1 MLQYKCKQM
10 LILAATDLVRIG
22 KILTI
27 WLGFCLILADL
38 VTILWRFWGGEKLGN
53 EGRMW

>member
-1 MLQYKCKQM
+1 M
-10 LILAATDLVRIG
+10 LILTATDLVRIG

-38 VTILWRFWGGEKLGN
+38 ATILGRFWGGEKSGVD
-53 EGRMW
+53 GRMW

>member
-1 MLQYKCKQM
+1 MAFLLFVLLRKRKRMLKSTD
-10 LILAATDLVRIG
+10 ADLVRIG

-38 VTILWRFWGGEKLGN
+38 VTI
-53 EGRMW
+53 